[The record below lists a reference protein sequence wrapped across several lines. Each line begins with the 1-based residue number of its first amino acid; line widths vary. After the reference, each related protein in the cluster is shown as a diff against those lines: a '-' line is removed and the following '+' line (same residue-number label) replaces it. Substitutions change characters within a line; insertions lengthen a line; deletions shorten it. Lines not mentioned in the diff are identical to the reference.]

1 MGEDQYQLINSHAKI
16 DNTGISFTTGP
27 GDGVKTNQID
37 DDLDSNW
44 MILQDLNSEITVE
57 NPDNKI
63 SLIFQSGVE
72 LSRTTQGNQNIRY
85 ICAVFFNGKLKAMRS
100 NQIDAIPNKQ
110 KNQSMFTLSYNIFNL
125 DPGNYTVQVGCRKI
139 STSNNNLRLG
149 IGRPSE
155 GAGNSQTNNFTMQS
169 ILKIDVIE
177 KVHFM
182 FN

>member
-1 MGEDQYQLINSHAKI
+1 MNADIII
-16 DNTGISFTTGP
+16 D
-27 GDGVKTNQID
+27 
-37 DDLDSNW
+37 
-44 MILQDLNSEITVE
+44 

-63 SLIFQSGVE
+63 SLTFQSGVE
-72 LSRTTQGNQNIRY
+72 LSKTSSNNQNIKY
-85 ICAVFFNGKLKAMRS
+85 ICGAFFNGKLKAMRP
-100 NQIDAIPNKQ
+100 NQIDAINGKE